1 MRQCPVQHV
10 RFACLLFTLGVI
22 VFASGCG
29 SKEPTYPVRGQV
41 VFKEDGQPAAAGG
54 SIWFERTQAPY
65 PRSGSAINERGE
77 FTLGTNSQSDGAFVG
92 EFRVR
97 VDPLTLVGAHVASVA
112 QSVDSKYFSFAS
124 SGIVQNVKPNMENVL
139 RIEVERN
146 RKSAAP
152 ATQGSSADDG
162 SRVPTLDQ

>member
-1 MRQCPVQHV
+1 MWQRPENFV
-10 RFACLLFTLGVI
+10 RLTFTLGI
-22 VFASGCG
+22 IAFASGCG

-41 VFKEDGQPAAAGG
+41 VFKEDGQPAASGG

-65 PRSGSAINERGE
+65 PRSGSSINERGE
-77 FTLGTNSQSDGAFVG
+77 FSLGTSSQSDGAFVG

-124 SGIVQNVKPNMENVL
+124 SGIVQTVKPNQENVL
-139 RIEVERN
+139 RIEVERV
-146 RKSAAP
+146 RKGAAP
-152 ATQGSSADDG
+152 AIQGSTADDG
-162 SRVPTLDQ
+162 SRVPVLDPK